1 MLNFSILMGRLTA
14 APEIKKTSGD
24 KTFCTF
30 AVAVERGYTN
40 EAGERETDFIN
51 CVAWR
56 GTADFISKYFGK
68 GSMICVSGQLRQKKW
83 TTEDG
88 QNRSALEFVADK
100 AYFTGERREKPDSG
114 MEEPERQY
122 SDQDAPPE
130 LPAAAQAF
138 ADKWGV
144 QVEDGDLF

>member
-30 AVAVERGYTN
+30 AIAVERGYTN
-40 EAGERETDFIN
+40 ENGERETDFIN
-51 CVAWR
+51 CIAWR

-100 AYFTGERREKPDSG
+100 AYFTGERREKADG
-114 MEEPERQY
+114 GTEEPERTY

-138 ADKWGV
+138 ANQWGV